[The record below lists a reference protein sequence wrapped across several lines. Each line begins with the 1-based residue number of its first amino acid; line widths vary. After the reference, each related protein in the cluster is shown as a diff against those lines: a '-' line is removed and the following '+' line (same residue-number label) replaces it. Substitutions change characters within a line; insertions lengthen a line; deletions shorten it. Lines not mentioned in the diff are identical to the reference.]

1 VLNKA
6 RKYLSLALGEAVR
19 RREFVS
25 LLGGAAVA
33 YPLAVRAQPSDQLRR
48 VAVLGDSP
56 STWKVWIAGFAER
69 LRELGWIEDRTIA
82 IEYRWSEGRPERVAE
97 ATTEFVQRKPD
108 VIVTYGG
115 AALVLKG
122 ATASIPIVFAIAID
136 PLGAGLV
143 QNLSRPGGNITGL
156 SLQQTESSG
165 RRLEVLRDVVP
176 GLHRLAIMFDGGYSS
191 SVGENEAVQAMA
203 HKLGLEAAPYEI
215 RRPEDIS
222 PIFDALKRQ
231 VDALYVVGNALTESN
246 VGQIVT
252 LALGAKLPTSL
263 TSANSV
269 RAGGLMSY
277 GPDYPA
283 IFRRAADYVDRILRG
298 TKLGDLPVEQPT
310 KFDLVINLKTARA
323 LGLTIPHNLLV
334 LADEVIE

>member
-1 VLNKA
+1 VIVGLWV
-6 RKYLSLALGEAVR
+6 EHMR
-19 RREFVS
+19 RRELIT

-97 ATTEFVQRKPD
+97 AAVHFIQRKPD

-115 AALVLKG
+115 AALVLKQ
-122 ATASIPIVFAIAID
+122 ATPSIPIVFAISVD

-143 QNLSRPGGNITGL
+143 QNLSRPGGNVTGL
-156 SLQQTESSG
+156 SIQQTDTSG
-165 RRLEVLRDVVP
+165 RRLEVLREVVP
-176 GLHRLAIMFDGGYSS
+176 SLHRLAIMFDGGYRA
-191 SVGENEAVQAMA
+191 SVGENDTVQAMA
-203 HKLGLEAAPYEI
+203 RKLGLETAPYEI
-215 RRPEDIS
+215 RRADDIARV
-222 PIFDALKRQ
+222 FDALKGR
-231 VDALYVVGNALTESN
+231 VDALYVVGNALTEVN
-246 VGQIVT
+246 VAQIIT
-252 LALGAKLPTSL
+252 LALGAQLPTTL
-263 TSANSV
+263 VTAESV

-277 GPDYPA
+277 GPDHPA
-283 IFRRAADYVDRILRG
+283 MFRRAADYVDKILRG
-298 TKLGDLPVEQPT
+298 TKPGDLPVEQPT
-310 KFDLVINLKTARA
+310 KFDLVVNLKTAKA
-323 LGLTIPHNLLV
+323 LGLTIPHKILV

>member
-1 VLNKA
+1 M
-6 RKYLSLALGEAVR
+6 R
-19 RREFVS
+19 RREFVT

-56 STWKVWIAGFAER
+56 STWSYWIGGFAER
-69 LRELGWIEDRTIA
+69 LRELGWIEGRTVT
-82 IEYRWSEGRPERVAE
+82 IEYRWSEARPERIAE
-97 ATTEFVQRKPD
+97 AAAAFVQQKPD

-115 AALVLKG
+115 AVLALKR
-122 ATASIPIVFAIAID
+122 TIASIPIVFAVAID
-136 PLGAGLV
+136 PLHSGLV
-143 QNLSRPGGNITGL
+143 QNLSHPGENVTGL

-165 RRLEVLRDVVP
+165 RRLDLLREVVP
-176 GLHRLAIMFDGGYSS
+176 SLHRLAIMFDGGYRAA
-191 SVGENEAVQAMA
+191 VRENNAIQAMA
-203 HKLGLEAAPYEI
+203 LKLGLEAAPYEI
-215 RRPEDIS
+215 RRPDDVAGV
-222 PIFDALKRQ
+222 FDALKGR
-231 VDALYVVGNALTESN
+231 VDALYVVGNALTETN
-246 VGQIVT
+246 VVPIVT
-252 LALGAKLPTSL
+252 FALAAHLPTSL

-283 IFRRAADYVDRILRG
+283 IFRRAAEYVDKILRG
-298 TKLGDLPVEQPT
+298 TKPGDLPVEQPT
-310 KFDLVINLKTARA
+310 KFDLVINLKTAKA